1 MKPLVLIFLFA
12 RALLTDPGPAH
23 GSSDPS
29 TTPPTDYEEYNLEAL
44 LGVVITATK
53 REQPTDEAPSITAV
67 ITHEEIRS
75 RGCRSIAEALRVVP
89 GIALI
94 DDHTYSHIGVRGIFS
109 DFETPSDIVKV
120 MINGQAVAFRPLGAN
135 LLGRELIP
143 IEAVKRIEVIR
154 GPGSALYG
162 ANAFLGMIHIITFD
176 GSEGHDGAEAADG
189 SARHAVTTE
198 AEAGLNEH
206 EQGLDGG
213 ASFQSAGRWEPFQYF
228 VSGSFHRADRSGL
241 AIPGL
246 SDIIS
251 QHLGAQ
257 HPEAAPSPVGYPSP
271 GWDPATRERLMWRSP
286 SQGDLARTASG
297 YALTSVALGR
307 AGRVALDA
315 NFQYMDRHGEFQQYS
330 YLTHEHRVT
339 YLNGFT
345 RLRYL
350 LDAGDQGFGLTA
362 SVAVAGGRPTDDHLV
377 DPLAMGSYKRRLFS
391 YLAVDTALDASYAF
405 DADHVISVGLDVS
418 VDHEDLLTMEVVHPD
433 TGHTYEE
440 QGFGDEVFTN
450 VGAYAQATA
459 SPLERLTLTLGAR
472 VDYNDRIGCR
482 LDDWACLIQRDASG
496 DGASGAAATAS
507 LEQADA
513 GLLYLS
519 NRAAAVYQIP
529 LAGLYVKAMY
539 GSSFR
544 PPSPFQLYHH
554 QSTIVGSTGNPS
566 LRPMTAD
573 TVDLQIGSRPLKELH
588 VNLDLF
594 YTKIDGMVLSYLAGQ
609 AVQSRN
615 AGAEVFGLEGT
626 ATYRPGARVTVF
638 TNASV
643 LFHGVVRPRRL
654 SGETDYQWT
663 NSIFNDELPLGMYP
677 WLMGNGGLDLH
688 VPEGHVKVGL
698 LLHVSASR
706 RASLVNNLLYNNTSL
721 HKSYEIPWAMHG
733 SLTVSST
740 GLRWLGME
748 TVLSLSLRGVP
759 GGQIDPG
766 QGGLDIPSRGSSV
779 RMQIQQRF

>member
-1 MKPLVLIFLFA
+1 MKPLELIFLLACFVLPVSVA
-12 RALLTDPGPAH
+12 AQDP
-23 GSSDPS
+23 SDPS
-29 TTPPTDYEEYNLEAL
+29 PTPPSDYEEYNLEAL

-53 REQPTDEAPSITAV
+53 REQPVDEAPSITTV

-75 RGCRSIAEALRVVP
+75 RGCRSVAEALQAVP

-94 DDHTYSHIGVRGIFS
+94 DDHTYWHIGVRGVFS
-109 DFETPSDIVKV
+109 DFETPSDVVKV

-162 ANAFLGMIHIITFD
+162 ANAFLGMIHVITFD
-176 GSEGHDGAEAADG
+176 GSEGHDGAEAPDG
-189 SARHAVTTE
+189 SSRHAATAETE
-198 AEAGLNEH
+198 YSLNEQR
-206 EQGLDGG
+206 QGLDGG
-213 ASFQSAGRWEPFQYF
+213 VSILSAGRWRPFQYF
-228 VSGSFHRADRSGL
+228 VSGAFHGADRSGL

-246 SDIIS
+246 SDLID
-251 QHLGAQ
+251 QHLNSQ
-257 HPEAAPSPVGYPSP
+257 RPEALPSPVGYPSP

-286 SQGDLARTASG
+286 SEGDVARTASG
-297 YALTSVALGR
+297 YALTSVSLGR
-307 AGRVALDA
+307 AGRLALDA
-315 NFQYMDRHGEFQQYS
+315 NVQYMDRHGEFQQYS

-350 LDAGDQGFGLTA
+350 LDAGEQGFGLAA

-377 DPLAMGSYKRRLFS
+377 DPLAMGSYKRRLFG
-391 YLAVDTALDASYAF
+391 YLAVDSALDASYAF
-405 DADHVISVGLDVS
+405 DADNVISLGLDLS
-418 VDHEDLLTMEVVHPD
+418 VDQEDLLTMEVVHPS
-433 TGHTYEE
+433 TGHSYEE
-440 QGFGDEVFTN
+440 QGFGEETFTN
-450 VGAYAQATA
+450 VGAYAQATV
-459 SPLERLTLTLGAR
+459 SPLERLILTVGSR
-472 VDYNDRIGCR
+472 VDYNSQIGCR
-482 LDDWACLIQRDASG
+482 LDDWACLIERDDGGSDAAG
-496 DGASGAAATAS
+496 DDATTP
-507 LEQADA
+507 LEPAGA
-513 GLLYLS
+513 GLLHLS
-519 NRAAAVYQIP
+519 NRAAVVYQIP
-529 LAGLYVKAMY
+529 LAGLYLKAMY

-554 QSTIVGSTGNPS
+554 QGTIVGSTGNPD

-573 TVDLQIGSRPLKELH
+573 TVDLLLGSRPLGGLH

-594 YTKIDGMVLSYLAGQ
+594 YTEIDGMVLSYLAGQ

-615 AGAEVFGLEGT
+615 AGAEVFGLEST
-626 ATYRPGARVTVF
+626 ATYRPSARFSAF

-654 SGETDYQWT
+654 ADETDYLWS
-663 NSIFNDELPLGMYP
+663 NSIFNDELPMGMYP
-677 WLMGNGGLDLH
+677 WLMVNGGVDLH
-688 VPEGHVKVGL
+688 VPEGHLKVSL
-698 LLHVSASR
+698 LVHASASR

-721 HKSYEIPWAMHG
+721 HKSYEIPGAVHG

-748 TVLSLSLRGVP
+748 TVVTLSMRGVP
-759 GGQIDPG
+759 GGQIHPG
-766 QGGLDIPSRGSSV
+766 QGGIDIPGRGSSIRV
-779 RMQIQQRF
+779 QVEQRL